1 MDSAQENEM
10 VAKRKRPSGPV
21 NDPVGDHVEGVGLD
35 AIEKAVNLYISE
47 SKGVASAKMEAS
59 RNPGGLLHCLAR
71 VTEVPDYARMS
82 EEWLAET
89 KRRDLCMMKAKR
101 SAREKEAERL
111 AREKKAFCLLDGFAV
126 LFGW

>member
-1 MDSAQENEM
+1 MDSA
-10 VAKRKRPSGPV
+10 SGHV
-21 NDPVGDHVEGVGLD
+21 NDPVGDHVETLVEEGVGLD
-35 AIEKAVNLYISE
+35 AIDKAINLYISE

-59 RNPGGLLHCLAR
+59 QNPGRLRECLAK
-71 VTEVPDYARMS
+71 VTEVPHYARMS

-101 SAREKEAERL
+101 LAREKEAKRS

-126 LFGW
+126 LFGTWKA

>member
-1 MDSAQENEM
+1 MDSA
-10 VAKRKRPSGPV
+10 SGHV
-21 NDPVGDHVEGVGLD
+21 NDPVGDHVETLVEEGVGLD
-35 AIEKAVNLYISE
+35 AIDKAINLYISE

-59 RNPGGLLHCLAR
+59 QNPGRLRECLAK
-71 VTEVPDYARMS
+71 S

-101 SAREKEAERL
+101 LAREKEAKRS

-126 LFGW
+126 LFGTWKA